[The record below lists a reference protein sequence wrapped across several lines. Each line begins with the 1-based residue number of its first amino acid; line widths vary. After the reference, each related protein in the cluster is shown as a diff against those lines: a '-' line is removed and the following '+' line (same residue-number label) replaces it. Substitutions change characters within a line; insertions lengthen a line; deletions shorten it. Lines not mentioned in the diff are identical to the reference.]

1 MTDISHKQNK
11 INRILFFPGFMISV
25 LGTAFFSFATGLYLL
40 ETTGKGL
47 FYSLN
52 ILLFTLPM
60 IIFGPFLGD
69 MADRFCKKKL
79 IVLGDFL
86 NAILMIGIY
95 FFWDSGDKVLL
106 IYLGTFFSSLFTSM
120 VSISFS
126 SGVPKF
132 FGKEWM
138 IQANS
143 LSQIINSLARIMGPF
158 LGGLI
163 YGLGNMKFF
172 ILFNGLSF
180 FISLAFEM
188 FLKVDSVADED
199 TEKKYRIRDGFE
211 YLKKNRELKI
221 FVIKFALINF
231 AAIAAI
237 IIPVPYVVNQIFK
250 LGSKTLGMIQGT
262 LPVGAIVGAV
272 IVNRKKFVLSEKVF
286 MEIFGVF
293 FMTCIILYST
303 SLDSM
308 KSSVIP
314 VVLSLAMFISGIA
327 FGVLDVTAATYFQK
341 NIPENIRGKVVGVIT
356 GMVKFAMP
364 AAFILSGKIID
375 LYSPFMSI
383 IIGGG
388 IILGALI
395 IFPVVT
401 HVLEKSKI
409 RISKIA

>member
-143 LSQIINSLARIMGPF
+143 LSQIIDSLARIMGPF

-293 FMTCIILYST
+293 FMTCIMLYST
-303 SLDSM
+303 SLGSM